1 MKVLLIED
9 DELVGRLIAQQLKY
23 QNFEV
28 VVALDGVSAVEL
40 YLNNDIDIIVSD
52 LLLPKMSGFSA
63 LKAIDHINTRIT
75 PLIVISSLNDIP
87 IMLKNAEIRYSA
99 YLQKP
104 FSAQQLIE
112 KIHSV
117 VDVKHTA

>member
-1 MKVLLIED
+1 
-9 DELVGRLIAQQLKY
+9 
-23 QNFEV
+23 
-28 VVALDGVSAVEL
+28 
-40 YLNNDIDIIVSD
+40 
-52 LLLPKMSGFSA
+52 
-63 LKAIDHINTRIT
+63 
-75 PLIVISSLNDIP
+75 
-87 IMLKNAEIRYSA
+87 MLKNAEIRYSA